1 MIYLTRVDFLHRS
14 KSRAQLCAA
23 KEFQGPTVKRSAI
36 NLTAGIIIDEAFEKM
51 ITPPLQ

>member
-1 MIYLTRVDFLHRS
+1 MIYLTRVDFLLRS
-14 KSRAQLCAA
+14 KSRAQLCVAM
-23 KEFQGPTVKRSAI
+23 EFQGPTVKRSAI